1 MSKQPNPHDHVLS
14 RLMRYVGRQRWLLA
28 GAVLCALIG
37 NIALLTAPR
46 LVGSAIDLILPAD
59 DATPGLTLVQLLA
72 VIGVLYVTGS
82 VLNWVTA
89 GQSGR
94 QPHGARSAHRPVRQ
108 AVPPAG
114 QLF

>member
-72 VIGVLYVTGS
+72 GDGA
-82 VLNWVTA
+82 A

>member
-37 NIALLTAPR
+37 NVALLTAPR
-46 LVGSAIDLILPAD
+46 LVGSAIDLILPAA

-82 VLNWVTA
+82 V
-89 GQSGR
+89 
-94 QPHGARSAHRPVRQ
+94 QPHGARFAHRPVRQ
-108 AVPPAG
+108 AVPSAG